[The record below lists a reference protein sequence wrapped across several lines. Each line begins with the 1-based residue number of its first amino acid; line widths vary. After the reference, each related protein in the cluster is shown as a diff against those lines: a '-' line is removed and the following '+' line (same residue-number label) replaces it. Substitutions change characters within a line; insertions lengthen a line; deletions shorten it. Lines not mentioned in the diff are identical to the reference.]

1 MPYAHIDPSIYKQI
15 ARAIISGQTDITF
28 PDPFVSA
35 IDTGL
40 QVTIS
45 GTVTITPDA
54 PPDPTVGY
62 EGCDNIDLSRIS
74 ATTQQWDD
82 ISGTFKEIPSDFTP
96 DKIFRL

>member
-15 ARAIISGQTDITF
+15 ARAINSGQTDITF

-54 PPDPTVGY
+54 PPDPSVGY
-62 EGCDNIDLSRIS
+62 EGSDHIDLSGITI
-74 ATTQQWDD
+74 TTERWDD
-82 ISGTFKEIPSDFTP
+82 TAGEFLPVTSDFTL
-96 DKIFRL
+96 DKIFHT